1 MRIKQYIRYTFQYL
15 KRNRPLAISTLI
27 MVGIT
32 IAILNIFM
40 IIAFSI
46 YQIGLYI
53 QRQQKVSILF
63 EPLTPQEEIENL
75 VEEIK
80 KFPSVNSIQVTDSA
94 RLESESLK
102 QLGINPTQL
111 KTDDTQTDKESIL
124 PIIRIQLKPQVPHDD
139 LIKALKNEE
148 KANPK
153 IIQVIYFE
161 ELVSRI
167 NKIIRAIK
175 LAGSIMVGFLTL
187 ISVYLIYLTM
197 GFTIYQS
204 SEEIKTMQLIGTP
217 AKVIIMPF
225 ALQGALIGAV
235 GTLVGHVILLILSTP
250 FIIEKYL
257 RLFASLLLQFVP
269 WVSPGKIIAILLS
282 EALII
287 GLITFIISYGSSKR
301 LLKKI
306 S

>member
-269 WVSPGKIIAILLS
+269 SVSPGKIIAILLS

>member
-32 IAILNIFM
+32 IAILNIFL

-53 QRQQKVSILF
+53 QKQQKVSILF
-63 EPLTPQEEIENL
+63 EPLTPQEEIEKL

-225 ALQGALIGAV
+225 ALQGALIGAF

-269 WVSPGKIIAILLS
+269 SVSAGKIIAILLS
-282 EALII
+282 EAFII